1 MQNSLAPRAA
11 ASLASAAFT
20 VARMATVDDVR
31 RIALSLPGTA
41 EGESHGTLAWR
52 VKEKAFVW
60 ERPLRKGDI
69 EALGDRVPDG
79 PVFAAHTADEG
90 VKLALV
96 ADDPVVY
103 FTTPHF
109 DGYAAVLFELDRID
123 VQELTELLTDAWLIR
138 APRKLAEEFLARQ
151 TDESA

>member
-1 MQNSLAPRAA
+1 
-11 ASLASAAFT
+11 
-20 VARMATVDDVR
+20 MATVEDVR
-31 RIALSLPGTA
+31 EIALSLPGTA

-96 ADDPVVY
+96 ADNPVVY

-109 DGYAAVLFELDRID
+109 NGYAAVLFELDRID
-123 VQELTELLTDAWLIR
+123 LQELTELLTDAWLIR
-138 APRKLAEEFLARQ
+138 APRKLAREFLAGQPDRR
-151 TDESA
+151 A